1 MSDPINDPR
10 PLEERVTDLQFKFEA
25 LRMDLQ
31 DARGRVSV
39 LEMIVAKLIQS
50 PSFPNRL
57 SIAAEFREF
66 FERDLPVHDDGGG
79 GK

>member
-31 DARGRVSV
+31 EARNRGRV
-39 LEMIVAKLIQS
+39 LELIVAQLIKS
-50 PSFPNRL
+50 PKFQNRL
-57 SIAAEFREF
+57 SIAAEFRDF